1 MKRNKRKQAPKKK
14 SLGKFKSSIEKYCSD
29 KLREAGIKFTYEET
43 QFTLMESFR
52 FKHKYFKMTSK
63 KKHMSDRSNSVQQPI
78 RYTPDFVGKTNKD
91 FVGNDHKW
99 IIETKGYLPS
109 HHDFPMRW
117 KLFLKHIIDND
128 LGYDVYLAKNKQQVD
143 QAVAEILKSIND
155 ESEWTK
161 RDVL

>member
-1 MKRNKRKQAPKKK
+1 MKRNKRKKTSKPKKK

-29 KLREAGIKFTYEET
+29 KLRESGIAFSYEEK
-43 QFTLMESFR
+43 QFTLMDKFR
-52 FKHKYFKMTSK
+52 FENKYFKMTSK
-63 KKHMSDRSNSVQQPI
+63 RKDMSNRSNSIQQPI
-78 RYTPDFVGKTNKD
+78 RYTPDFVCKNHT
-91 FVGNDHKW
+91 W

-155 ESEWTK
+155 ESDWTK